1 MAETPE
7 KNRYLLKNTLIFALG
22 NFGSKLITFLLVPL
36 YTNTLS
42 TSGYGVLDIINAII
56 MIGVPIVTLNIS
68 EAVMRFLLDKN
79 SDKEKILGICCNF
92 SLLAVVL
99 SFLLYPIFNLFQEIS
114 SYSLLLSIYILVT
127 AVSGISLCYIRG
139 IEKILIFSIISIIK
153 TLVIGIASII
163 FLVVFK
169 LGINGY
175 LLAYIIAET
184 VTIFLCMFFGIKD
197 YRIKLSKPDKELI
210 KQMVKFSVFLIPNA
224 LMWWIINSMDRFM
237 IVPFFGTEANGI
249 YAVSAK
255 IPTILVTITSIFN
268 QAWMYSAIKEEKDKD
283 INNNSDYTSNIY
295 NVLFKFITLSSTL
308 LIIILKPLLRI
319 YVGKEFFS
327 AWMYTPPLLV
337 GSVFLTLGT
346 FLSNEYTVHKDSKG
360 FLRSASVGAIVN
372 LVLNFMLMPIMGVLG
387 AAIATCISYITV
399 FIYRAYD
406 IRKYKK
412 IQYINNEKKIY
423 LLVLILASIMVYIN
437 NQVFSLIVYTIFFIV
452 TLGFFRK
459 NILKLKR
466 REIKNEK

>member
-1 MAETPE
+1 MAGTPD
-7 KNRYLLKNTLIFALG
+7 KNKYLLKNTLIFALG

-42 TSGYGVLDIINAII
+42 TSGYGILDIINAII

-92 SLLAVVL
+92 SLIAIIS
-99 SFLLYPIFNLFQEIS
+99 SFLLCPIFNLFQEIS

-139 IEKILIFSIISIIK
+139 IEKLLIFSIISIIK
-153 TLVIGIASII
+153 TLIIGIASII
-163 FLVVFK
+163 FLIVFK

-184 VTIFLCMFFGIKD
+184 ATVLICMFFGIKD
-197 YRIKLSKPDKELI
+197 YKIRLSRPDKKLI
-210 KQMVKFSVFLIPNA
+210 KQMVKFSIFLIPNA

-283 INNNSDYTSNIY
+283 INNNSYYTSNIY

-423 LLVLILASIMVYIN
+423 LLILILASIMVYVN

>member
-1 MAETPE
+1 MTGTLE

-42 TSGYGVLDIINAII
+42 TSGYGILDIINAII

-79 SDKEKILGICCNF
+79 SDKEKILGICYNF
-92 SLLAVVL
+92 SLIAIIF

-114 SYSLLLSIYILVT
+114 PYSLLLSIYILVT

-139 IEKILIFSIISIIK
+139 IEKLLIFSIISIVK
-153 TLVIGIASII
+153 TLIIGTASII
-163 FLVVFK
+163 FLMIFK

-184 VTIFLCMFFGIKD
+184 ATILLCMFFGIKD
-197 YRIKLSKPDKELI
+197 YKIKLSKPDKELI

-237 IVPFFGTEANGI
+237 IVPLFGTEANGI

-255 IPTILVTITSIFN
+255 IPTILVTVTSIFN
-268 QAWMYSAIKEEKDKD
+268 QAWLYSAIKEEKDKD
-283 INNNSDYTSNIY
+283 IKNNSDYTSNIY
-295 NVLFKFITLSSTL
+295 SVLFKFITLSSTL
-308 LIIILKPLLRI
+308 LIIILKPLLRV

-327 AWMYTPPLLV
+327 AWIYTPPLLV

-360 FLRSASVGAIVN
+360 FLRSASVGAILN

-387 AAIATCISYITV
+387 AAIATCISYIFV

-412 IQYINNEKKIY
+412 IQYINNEKIIY
-423 LLVLILASIMVYIN
+423 LLILILTSIMAYVD
-437 NQVFSLIVYTIFFIV
+437 NQVFSFIVYVVFLIVAI
-452 TLGFFRK
+452 GFFRK
-459 NILKLKR
+459 NILKPKKKGSK
-466 REIKNEK
+466 E

>member
-1 MAETPE
+1 MIGAPE

-139 IEKILIFSIISIIK
+139 IEKLLIFSIISIIK
-153 TLVIGIASII
+153 TLIIGIASII

-175 LLAYIIAET
+175 LLAYIIAEI
-184 VTIFLCMFFGIKD
+184 VTILICIFFGIKD
-197 YRIKLSKPDKELI
+197 YKIRLSRPDKKLI
-210 KQMVKFSVFLIPNA
+210 KQMVKFSIFLIPNA

-283 INNNSDYTSNIY
+283 IKNNSDYTSNIY
-295 NVLFKFITLSSTL
+295 SVLFKFITLSSTL

-319 YVGKEFFS
+319 YVGKEFFF
-327 AWMYTPPLLV
+327 AWIYTPPLLV
-337 GSVFLTLGT
+337 GSVFLTFGT

-387 AAIATCISYITV
+387 AAIATCISYIMV

-423 LLVLILASIMVYIN
+423 LLVLILASIMVYVN

-459 NILKLKR
+459 NILKPKR
-466 REIKNEK
+466 KEIKNEK

>member
-1 MAETPE
+1 MIGTPE

-139 IEKILIFSIISIIK
+139 IEKLLIFSIISIIK
-153 TLVIGIASII
+153 TLIIGIASII

-175 LLAYIIAET
+175 LLAYIIAEIA
-184 VTIFLCMFFGIKD
+184 TILICIFFGIKD
-197 YRIKLSKPDKELI
+197 YKIRLSRPDKKLI
-210 KQMVKFSVFLIPNA
+210 KQMVKFSIFLIPNA

-283 INNNSDYTSNIY
+283 IKNNSDYTSNIY
-295 NVLFKFITLSSTL
+295 SVLFKFITLSSTL

-327 AWMYTPPLLV
+327 AWIYTPPLLV

-372 LVLNFMLMPIMGVLG
+372 LVLNFILMPIMGVLG
-387 AAIATCISYITV
+387 AAIATCISYIIV

-406 IRKYKK
+406 IQKYKK

-423 LLVLILASIMVYIN
+423 LLVLILASIMVYVN

-459 NILKLKR
+459 NILKPKR
-466 REIKNEK
+466 KEIKNEK

>member
-1 MAETPE
+1 MTGTSE
-7 KNRYLLKNTLIFALG
+7 KNRYLFKNTLIFTLG
-22 NFGSKLITFLLVPL
+22 NFGSKFITFLLVPL

-68 EAVMRFLLDKN
+68 ESVMRFLLDKN
-79 SDKEKILGICCNF
+79 SDKEKILGICYNF
-92 SLLAVVL
+92 SLLAIVF
-99 SFLLYPIFNLFQEIS
+99 SFLLYPIFNFFQEIS
-114 SYSLLLSIYILVT
+114 PYSLLLCFYILVT
-127 AVSGISLCYIRG
+127 SVSGISLCYIRG
-139 IEKILIFSIISIIK
+139 IEKLLIFSIISIVK
-153 TLVIGIASII
+153 TLIIGIASII

-184 VTIFLCMFFGIKD
+184 ATILTCMFFGIKD
-197 YRIKLSKPDKELI
+197 YKIKLSKPDKELI
-210 KQMVKFSVFLIPNA
+210 EQMVKFSIFLIPNA

-268 QAWMYSAIKEEKDKD
+268 QAWMYSAIKEEKNKD
-283 INNNSDYTSNIY
+283 INNSSDYTSNVY
-295 NVLFKFITLSSTL
+295 SVLFKFITLSSML
-308 LIIILKPLLRI
+308 LIIILKPLLRF

-327 AWMYTPPLLV
+327 AWIYTPPLLV

-360 FLRSASVGAIVN
+360 FLRSASVGAMVN

-406 IRKYKK
+406 VRKYKK
-412 IQYINNEKKIY
+412 IQYINNEKKNY
-423 LLVLILASIMVYIN
+423 LLVLVLVSIMIYLDNI
-437 NQVFSLIVYTIFFIV
+437 VFSLIIYAIFFILV
-452 TLGFFRK
+452 LGFFRK
-459 NILKLKR
+459 NILKSKR
-466 REIKNEK
+466 KEIKNEK

>member
-1 MAETPE
+1 MIGTPE

-139 IEKILIFSIISIIK
+139 IEKLLIFSIISIIK
-153 TLVIGIASII
+153 TLIIGIASII

-175 LLAYIIAET
+175 LLAYIIAEIA
-184 VTIFLCMFFGIKD
+184 TILICIFFGIKD
-197 YRIKLSKPDKELI
+197 YKIRLSRPDKKLI
-210 KQMVKFSVFLIPNA
+210 KQMVKFSIFLIPNA

-283 INNNSDYTSNIY
+283 IKNNSDYTSNIY
-295 NVLFKFITLSSTL
+295 SVLFKFITLSSTL

-327 AWMYTPPLLV
+327 AWIYTPPLLV

-372 LVLNFMLMPIMGVLG
+372 LVLNFILMPIMGVLG
-387 AAIATCISYITV
+387 AAIATCISYIIV

-406 IRKYKK
+406 IQKYKK

-423 LLVLILASIMVYIN
+423 LLVLILASIMVYVN
-437 NQVFSLIVYTIFFIV
+437 NQVFSRIVYTIFFIV

-459 NILKLKR
+459 NILKPKR
-466 REIKNEK
+466 KEIKNEK

>member
-1 MAETPE
+1 M
-7 KNRYLLKNTLIFALG
+7 
-22 NFGSKLITFLLVPL
+22 
-36 YTNTLS
+36 
-42 TSGYGVLDIINAII
+42 
-56 MIGVPIVTLNIS
+56 
-68 EAVMRFLLDKN
+68 
-79 SDKEKILGICCNF
+79 
-92 SLLAVVL
+92 
-99 SFLLYPIFNLFQEIS
+99 
-114 SYSLLLSIYILVT
+114 LSIYILVT